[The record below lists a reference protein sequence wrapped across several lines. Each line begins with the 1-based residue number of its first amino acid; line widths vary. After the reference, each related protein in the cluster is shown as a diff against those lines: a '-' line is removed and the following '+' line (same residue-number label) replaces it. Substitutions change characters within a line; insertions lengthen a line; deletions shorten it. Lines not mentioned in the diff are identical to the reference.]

1 MKHFHV
7 FTIFAVALMLSIA
20 PAFAKGDLA
29 TRAKKLEPLLLGS
42 AESDYAMSVKE
53 YELESGKA
61 CPPTPPGRRLAV
73 AVGQRERG
81 FRVRHIVFLDAPL
94 SLYSECDIEQ
104 LMPDL
109 ANVAGRC

>member
-1 MKHFHV
+1 M
-7 FTIFAVALMLSIA
+7 
-20 PAFAKGDLA
+20 
-29 TRAKKLEPLLLGS
+29 
-42 AESDYAMSVKE
+42 
-53 YELESGKA
+53 ELESGKA